1 MMTEKDNMLFLRILP
16 GEPGLLRFDLQMFAA
31 EDEGRTEEPTEKKLR
46 EAREKGQ
53 VAKTQEFTQGLVI
66 IFGFVI
72 LIFLGAWIYDSMAKL
87 TKYYITTFSRFS
99 LTERSIFM
107 EFLRM
112 GIESAKVLAP
122 IFAAVVV
129 AAILGDAA
137 QVGFQVSMHPIKFDL
152 NKIKFDPA
160 TMFRKVFFSRQIA
173 ANLVKSV
180 VKVIAIGMVAYI
192 VIINNFDDLMKT
204 PDISVAM
211 SVRIVAI
218 IAVKIILWSA
228 VLLLVIALPDYLFQ
242 KREFIESLKMTKE
255 EVKEEWKETV
265 GDPHI
270 RARLREM
277 QREIVMKNMI
287 KEVPRADVVITNP
300 THFAVALRYD
310 NLSMDAPQ
318 VTAKGVDSMALR
330 IRQIAKDHNV
340 YMVEN
345 RPLAQELYKRLEV
358 GDMIPDDLFYAVSL
372 VYAELYRVRGY
383 TFSEAI

>member
-160 TMFRKVFFSRQIA
+160 TMFRKVFFARQIA